1 MKRKSAKELLT
12 EMKDISELM
21 LDLSYSAVIYENK
34 EIACEVLKLEKQM
47 DSLLYNAR
55 IMIMLGARSV
65 EDAEKLSGVLQIA
78 SAAEKI
84 SNAAG
89 DIAKVA
95 LARDVPRDLRDEL
108 GDLEEGVMSLKVE
121 EDSPLRGRRLGEV
134 EADVGMRV
142 FAMKRGRR
150 WIYSP
155 EEGEVLRAGD
165 TILLVGPTECVL
177 KLHKARGAP
186 AAERAEGERKRPPA
200 VERAIDILVEMKNIS
215 ELIVGLAYSAVL
227 FYDKEIAKE
236 VQNLERKMDGMKDE
250 LEFLVLS
257 AAREVEESRFNELRG
272 LLHIATSSE
281 IISDAAYEIA
291 DVVLRGMELHPVFM
305 ASVRESDEVISKIEV
320 RNEDISG
327 KTLGELEIE
336 GGTGMFVLAICKK
349 DGRCYYNPAADVTVE
364 TGDVIIA
371 RGPKEGEEKLRDI
384 LIGRGVR
391 AVLAR

>member
-1 MKRKSAKELLT
+1 MNMKRKSAKELLT

-47 DSLLYNAR
+47 DSLLYSAR
-55 IMIMLGARSV
+55 IMIMLGARNV

-95 LARDVPRDLRDEL
+95 LAKDVPRDLRGEL
-108 GDLEEGVMSLKVE
+108 SDLEEGVMSLKVG
-121 EDSPLRGRRLGEV
+121 EDSPLRGKKLREV
-134 EADVGMRV
+134 EADAGMRV

-155 EEGEVLRAGD
+155 EESEVLRAGD
-165 TILLVGPTECVL
+165 TIFLVGPTECVL
-177 KLHKARGAP
+177 KLHEARGEPVAKE
-186 AAERAEGERKRPPA
+186 AERKPPA
-200 VERAIDILVEMKNIS
+200 VEKAIDMLVEMKNIS

-257 AAREVEESRFNELRG
+257 AAKEVEESRFNELRG

-305 ASVRESDEVISKIEV
+305 ASVRESDEVISKMEV
-320 RNEDISG
+320 QNENISG

-336 GGTGMFVLAICKK
+336 SGTGMFVLAVCKK
-349 DGRCYYNPAADVTVE
+349 DGRCYYNPAADITVE
-364 TGDVIIA
+364 KGDVVIA

-384 LIGRGVR
+384 LMGKGVR
-391 AVLAR
+391 AALA